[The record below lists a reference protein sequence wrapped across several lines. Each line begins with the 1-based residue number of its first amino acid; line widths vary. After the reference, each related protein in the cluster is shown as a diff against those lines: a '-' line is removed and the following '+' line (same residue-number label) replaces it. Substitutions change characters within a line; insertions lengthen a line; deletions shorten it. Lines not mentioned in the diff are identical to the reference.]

1 MNKILMLLC
10 AIELL
15 IIGYFLL
22 SRRSDYKFNT
32 HNKFNIDDYEYLI
45 LTIWRNILKETNIE
59 TINMDNVC
67 EEIRDTFYIELE
79 KENITI
85 SNKIDD
91 VNVKGYINNL
101 IFTNK
106 LLEEFDNYSED
117 EEEPDINTTIDE
129 VITRNNEATNSV
141 SMLDAINKFYK

>member
-32 HNKFNIDDYEYLI
+32 HNKFNIDDYEYLLLSI
-45 LTIWRNILKETNIE
+45 CRNILKETNIE